1 MKLRILALAV
11 GVTLSLPALAQ
22 DAVATF
28 AGGCFWCMEPP
39 YDKLDGVK
47 STVSGYMGGHLDNP
61 TYKQV
66 VGGATGHFEV
76 VQVTYDP
83 EMVSYERLLQ
93 VFWRNI
99 DPLDG
104 GGQFCDRGDSYRSAI
119 FAHSDVQ
126 QRAAEASRQALEGSN
141 RFDAPVVTEVRS
153 AGEFYPA
160 EEYHQN
166 YYQEN
171 PLRYRFYRASCGRDA
186 RLEALWG
193 AEAEG

>member
-1 MKLRILALAV
+1 MKLRIAAFAL
-11 GVTLSLPALAQ
+11 GVMLSLPTLAQ
-22 DAVATF
+22 DEVATF

-47 STVSGYMGGHLDNP
+47 STVSGYMGGHVANP

-66 VGGATGHFEV
+66 VAGDTGHAEV

-83 EMVSYERLLQ
+83 DVVSYERLLQ

-119 FAHSDVQ
+119 FAHSEAQ
-126 QRAAEASRQALEGSN
+126 QRAAEASKQALEGSN
-141 RFDAPVVTEVRS
+141 RFAAPVVTEVQP

-160 EEYHQN
+160 EGYHQN

>member
-1 MKLRILALAV
+1 
-11 GVTLSLPALAQ
+11 
-22 DAVATF
+22 
-28 AGGCFWCMEPP
+28 
-39 YDKLDGVK
+39 
-47 STVSGYMGGHLDNP
+47 
-61 TYKQV
+61 
-66 VGGATGHFEV
+66 
-76 VQVTYDP
+76 
-83 EMVSYERLLQ
+83 LLQ